1 MQQSRNT
8 KLMLVVALVLAFG
21 LLLVSCTPAPTP
33 VAPTQAPPPPTAVPP
48 TAAPAAPVEPA
59 PAAPAP
65 NEAKPFVVFGPGN
78 ANVPPGVPV
87 YLRAGIAAPAEDAAA
102 DAPKVAEIK
111 VVPMYPG
118 MGEINPDN
126 GRPKGVKSVRDDSN
140 PASPDGVGDAPYAWT
155 LVKAPDGSAAALAKE
170 VADVPGLGKD
180 VASFTPDKEVNTSS
194 AWSSP
199 TIRALRPRPA
209 SS

>member
-1 MQQSRNT
+1 MSQTKNT
-8 KLMLVVALVLAFG
+8 KLVLVLALVLLFG
-21 LLLVSCTPAPTP
+21 LALVGCTPAPTP
-33 VAPTQAPPPPTAVPP
+33 VPPTQAPPPPTAVPP

-111 VVPMYPG
+111 VVPMAPA
-118 MGEINPDN
+118 MGELNPDN
-126 GRPKGVKSVRDDSN
+126 GRLKGIKSARDDSN
-140 PASPDGVGDAPYAWT
+140 PPTTDGVADAPYAWT

-170 VADVPGLGKD
+170 VADVTGL
-180 VASFTPDKEVNTSS
+180 
-194 AWSSP
+194 
-199 TIRALRPRPA
+199 
-209 SS
+209 